1 MQHPARDASNDN
13 LDDGPVELGERVPG
27 DDDSPSHG
35 WDPSRQDALITLLYD
50 ELRAIAHRQLGRE
63 RAGHT
68 LTTTALVHEAYL
80 KLSQSHQEF
89 EGDRARFFAA
99 AANCMRRVLVDYART
114 RNARKREGSRR
125 AVELH
130 DALGVAVDEG
140 EELVALDEALER
152 LQESSPRLVRVVECR
167 FFIGLTE
174 AETAEVLGTSV
185 RTVRR
190 EWVKAKGWLAAAM
203 R

>member
-1 MQHPARDASNDN
+1 MAPERSDVTLPRSLPDAQGARVQASDGAAPRGDPHP
-13 LDDGPVELGERVPG
+13 
-27 DDDSPSHG
+27 H
-35 WDPSRQDALITLLYD
+35 DALVTVLYD

-63 RAGHT
+63 RTGHT

-80 KLSQSHQEF
+80 RLSQSTQHLA
-89 EGDRARFFAA
+89 GDRARFFAA
-99 AANCMRRVLVDYART
+99 AANTMRRVLVDYART
-114 RNARKREGSRR
+114 RNAHKREGMRQ

-130 DALGVAVDEG
+130 EAL
-140 EELVALDEALER
+140 ELVADESEQLLALDEAMER
-152 LQESSPRLVRVVECR
+152 LQQSSPRLVQVVECR
-167 FFIGLTE
+167 FFIGLSE